1 MSIHIGAK
9 KGQIAKTVL
18 LPGDPLRA
26 KFIADNFLKKVR
38 QYSTVRNMF
47 GYTGY
52 TPDGKKISVQ
62 GSGMGMPS
70 LAIYVN
76 ELVDK
81 YGVNKIIRVGS
92 CGSMNQKVKLRDIV
106 LAMGACSD
114 SALNNR
120 RFDGMN
126 FAPIANW
133 DLLFK
138 ASIAAS
144 NLGISVHVGNIFAT
158 DKFYD
163 DIDEQAWK
171 IFYDYNVLAIE
182 METAELYTLAA
193 KKNIQA
199 LTILTVSD
207 SLITKQGLISKYRE
221 QSFLDMFNLALQI

>member
-1 MSIHIGAK
+1 MSIHISAK
-9 KGQIAKTVL
+9 KGQIADTVL

-52 TPDGKKISVQ
+52 TSDGKKISVQ

-126 FAPIANW
+126 FAPIADW

-163 DIDEQAWK
+163 DIDEAS
-171 IFYDYNVLAIE
+171 LE
-182 METAELYTLAA
+182 
-193 KKNIQA
+193 NI
-199 LTILTVSD
+199 L
-207 SLITKQGLISKYRE
+207 
-221 QSFLDMFNLALQI
+221 